1 MRIYV
6 VRFVTWAAWSV
17 FFSFMSLWLLRGQV
31 LTPDEVGWVVGA
43 AALAN
48 RAGALA
54 FASWIH
60 RVSVRRSV
68 MASQVGLAGS
78 VLVMHGLAVHG
89 VSDLLS
95 WLGAGV
101 MAGVSSSV
109 ATLAQIT
116 YIARGSKEA
125 EKLTALSY
133 ENVAL
138 NLSAGLSP
146 LVSSLILTRYP
157 DAYAIAPL
165 VPCALSIAMVAGMP
179 TRDVREPVAVSVDD
193 DDAPA
198 SPGAGRVMFVVLN
211 VLIFFASTQ
220 FYNVFPV
227 YAKEAMGV
235 GEVGVMFAVSSVLI
249 VVLQMPVTRVVTR
262 CRAVTAAM
270 LAYACMAAGVV
281 GLYFSPDIAVVAYGT
296 VLLLT
301 ISEIIFGPLFQSMVI
316 RVFASR
322 STFAMGTLMLIW
334 AVSELVATV
343 IGIKLVSQGQAWA
356 AFGVAA
362 AGCVAAM
369 VMLAVQRRRQPRD
382 GLARVMNAVP

>member
-1 MRIYV
+1 M
-6 VRFVTWAAWSV
+6 AAS
-17 FFSFMSLWLLRGQV
+17 GQV

-78 VLVMHGLAVHG
+78 VLVMHGMAVQG
-89 VSDLLS
+89 MSDLPS

-116 YIARGSKEA
+116 YIARGFPEA
-125 EKLTALSY
+125 EKFIALSY

-157 DAYAIAPL
+157 DAYAITPL

-179 TRDVREPVAVSVDD
+179 TRDVQEPVAALAEGDGER
-193 DDAPA
+193 A
-198 SPGAGRVMFVVLN
+198 SPGSGRAVFVVLN
-211 VLIFFASTQ
+211 VLIFFAFTQ

-227 YAKEAMGV
+227 YAKASMSV

-296 VLLLT
+296 VVLLT

-334 AVSELVATV
+334 AMSELVATV

-356 AFGVAA
+356 VFGVAA

-369 VMLAVQRRRQPRD
+369 VMLAVQRRRPSRD
-382 GLARVMNAVP
+382 GLARVMNAAP